1 MIGWNF
7 PLNNF
12 GQETGLNDPGIET
25 FKGRPLESLAR
36 EINQNSCDAAVLGSG
51 KPVEVHFEL
60 HYLPID
66 KFPGR
71 KEFYEILE
79 ACAGYWKDNP
89 KTKTFFDKALETID
103 SALLPVLKISD
114 YNTTGLIGS
123 DKEHHTDWHNLIKS
137 VGTSDKGAALGG
149 SFGIGKH
156 APFACSQ
163 IRTVFYGT
171 KDRFEKNA
179 FQGVS
184 KLVTHR
190 KKNKDTTQG
199 TGYYGYIDQNRPI
212 LDLTSVDEFFR
223 RDQIGTDIFIM
234 GFHETQGWDIKI
246 IKSVIENFFVAIDE
260 ERLVVHV
267 GPTAIN
273 HSTLPGLLEMYIK
286 NDQECLSSKYYKS
299 LHSPVAHHFTEND
312 FLGLGKIDLYILP
325 EKDFPKR
332 VAMVRGT
339 GMKVFDKG
347 HFQTPLKFAGVFLA
361 KGEKINE
368 FLRNLEPPSHNAWEH
383 ERYENPDYA
392 RSIVKKIYSWI
403 NENVRSIAM
412 LDESEELDFEGMGQ
426 YLPDDFEEAPLDSSS
441 EALDG
446 EKGRPKE
453 IEIETILREPIV
465 AEPASGSNSGINN
478 SSGNVSG
485 QGAGRNEGTGAPP
498 PSEATSDAGGGGEA
512 STAAPGSEKPAV
524 VHRYINLKKVRIYC
538 ADPDAAVYN
547 VSFETDKEGVGFVYL
562 KIVGEVGEDPAPIKS
577 AFNTTSGE
585 ILGIQGDGIIGPF
598 AFKIGVRNSLRVVL
612 GDSLHCALEVSA
624 DAN

>member
-12 GQETGLNDPGIET
+12 GQEHGLNDPGIET

-36 EINQNSCDAAVLGSG
+36 EINQNSCDAAISGSG
-51 KPVEVHFEL
+51 KPVEVHFQL
-60 HYLPID
+60 HYLPVD

-71 KEFYEILE
+71 KEFNEILK
-79 ACAGYWKDNP
+79 ACLEYWKDNP
-89 KTKTFFDKALETID
+89 KTKTFFEKALETVD
-103 SALLPVLKISD
+103 KALLPVLKISD
-114 YNTTGLIGS
+114 YNTTGLVGS

-137 VGTSDKGAALGG
+137 VGTSDKGANQVG

-171 KDRFEKNA
+171 KDRFGKTA

-184 KLVTHR
+184 RLVTH
-190 KKNKDTTQG
+190 KKTEKDMTQG
-199 TGYYGYIDQNRPI
+199 TGYYGYTDRNRPV
-212 LDLTSVDEFFR
+212 LDLALVNEFFQ
-223 RDQIGTDIFIM
+223 RDQTGTDIFIM

-267 GPTAIN
+267 GETVIN
-273 HSTLPGLLEMYIK
+273 RSTLPSLLEKHMK
-286 NDQECLSSKYYKS
+286 NDQDCLSSKYYQC
-299 LHSPVAHHFTEND
+299 LHSPLVHHFTEDD
-312 FLGLGKIDLYILP
+312 FLDLGKIDLYILP

-347 HFQTPLKFAGVFLA
+347 HFQTPMKFAGVFLA
-361 KGEKINE
+361 KGEKINA

-383 ERYENPDYA
+383 ERYEDPEIA
-392 RSIVKKIYSWI
+392 RNIVKKIYSWI

-426 YLPDDFEEAPLDSSS
+426 FLPDDLEEAPLDSTS
-441 EALDG
+441 EAFEG
-446 EKGRPKE
+446 EKGKPKE
-453 IEIETILREPIV
+453 VEIETILREPTTP
-465 AEPASGSNSGINN
+465 EWEKSENSGINN
-478 SSGNVSG
+478 SSGTISG
-485 QGAGRNEGTGAPP
+485 QGTVRPEGGGGKP
-498 PSEATSDAGGGGEA
+498 PSESTSDAGGKGEE
-512 STAAPGSEKPAV
+512 SKTAPGSETPTI
-524 VHRYINLKKVRIYC
+524 VHRRITLKKVRIYC
-538 ADPDAAVYN
+538 ADPDSAVYN
-547 VSFETDKEGVGFVYL
+547 VSFEADKEGIGFLHL
-562 KIVGEVGEDPAPIKS
+562 KIVGEVGEDPAPIQS
-577 AFNTTSGE
+577 ALNTTSGE
-585 ILGIQGDGIIGPF
+585 SLGLQGNGTIGPF
-598 AFKIGVRNSLRVVL
+598 AFKSGMRNFLRVVL